1 MDRLPDLV
9 ELGQPRRNRLDSR
22 NIQLPGRRLHR
33 IVPHA
38 VGRVTGEG
46 ETFPYALL
54 SGDRGHDRSIV
65 SFYLPGESA
74 LGPDLTWL
82 AAKVA
87 ARVLTPEISWRG
99 PWDKAPKAMDA
110 LLNRR
115 LHGKA
120 VLDIT

>member
-1 MDRLPDLV
+1 MGTVPEDAGFPVRAAVRRPRSRPLDRLL
-9 ELGQPRRNRLDSR
+9 
-22 NIQLPGRRLHR
+22 LP
-33 IVPHA
+33 A
-38 VGRVTGEG
+38 
-46 ETFPYALL
+46 
-54 SGDRGHDRSIV
+54 
-65 SFYLPGESA
+65 
-74 LGPDLTWL
+74 GPDLTWL

-87 ARVLTPEISWRG
+87 AGVLTAEISWRG